1 MSGTM
6 LAYCQSD
13 DDRRKEMLTPRN
25 VMRIAMLLVV
35 LPLLYMRCGGSQADT
50 PAPKPLQVE
59 VATVVQQDIPIY
71 SEWVTTLDG
80 FVNAQIQPQV
90 SGYLVKQDYQEGS
103 AVRKG
108 QILFEID
115 PRPFE
120 AVLNQ
125 TKAQL
130 AQAEAA
136 LGKAKQD
143 VVRDKPMAELH
154 AIAQSQMDDDVQAK
168 LGAEATVASARAAVQ
183 TAELNLE
190 FTKVRSLVDGIAGI
204 AKGQIGDLVGPTTI
218 LTSVSQVD
226 PIKAYLSLSESD
238 YLKFGDRIHPFTSVK
253 DLGKDN
259 DLVAELILGD
269 GSSYP
274 SKGSFI
280 IADRQVDVGTGTIR
294 IAAAFPN
301 PENRLRPGQF
311 GRVRTAISIKKNAL
325 LVPQRAVSELQG
337 SYQVSVVGNDNK
349 VSIRPV
355 QVGERIG
362 SNWVIQDGL
371 KAGEIVIAEGSQK
384 VTEGSSITPKPYQPA
399 AAGK

>member
-1 MSGTM
+1 MKGV
-6 LAYCQSD
+6 L
-13 DDRRKEMLTPRN
+13 KMLTLRN
-25 VMRIAMLLVV
+25 VIRIAVLIAI
-35 LPLLYMRCGGSQADT
+35 LPLLYVRCGGSQADT

-59 VATVVQQDIPIY
+59 VATVIQQDVPIY
-71 SEWVTTLDG
+71 SEWITTLDG

-90 SGYLVKQDYQEGS
+90 SGYLIKQDYQEG
-103 AVRKG
+103 AVVHKG

-125 TKAQL
+125 AKAQL
-130 AQAEAA
+130 GQAEAA

-143 VVRDKPMAELH
+143 VVRDKPMAEQH
-154 AIAQSQMDDDVQAK
+154 AIAQSQLDNDVQAE

-183 TAELNLE
+183 TAALNLE
-190 FTKVRSLVDGIAGI
+190 FTKVRSLVDGVAGI
-204 AKGQIGDLVGPTTI
+204 AKGQIGDLVGPQTV

-226 PIKAYLSLSESD
+226 PIKAYVSLSEGD
-238 YLKFGDRIHPFTSVK
+238 YLKFGNRIHPFTSVK
-253 DLGKDN
+253 DLGNDK

-269 GSSYP
+269 GTTYP

-301 PENRLRPGQF
+301 GDNRLRPGQF
-311 GRVRTAISIKKNAL
+311 GRVRTTLSVKKNAL
-325 LVPQRAVSELQG
+325 IVPQRAVTELQG
-337 SYQVSVVGNDNK
+337 SYQVSVVGKDNK

-362 SNWVIQDGL
+362 SNWIIQDGL
-371 KAGEIVIAEGSQK
+371 KAGEFVVAEGSQK
-384 VTEGSSITPKPYQPA
+384 VTEGSSITPKQYQPSETS
-399 AAGK
+399 K

>member
-1 MSGTM
+1 M
-6 LAYCQSD
+6 LS
-13 DDRRKEMLTPRN
+13 LRN
-25 VMRIAMLLVV
+25 AMRIAVLIVI

-59 VATVVQQDIPIY
+59 VATVLQQDIPIY
-71 SEWVTTLDG
+71 SEWITTLDG

-90 SGYLVKQDYQEGS
+90 SGYLIKQDYQEG
-103 AVRKG
+103 AVVHKG
-108 QILFEID
+108 QVLFEID

-125 TKAQL
+125 AKAQL
-130 AQAEAA
+130 GQTEAA

-143 VVRDKPMAELH
+143 VARDKPMAELH
-154 AIAQSQMDDDVQAK
+154 AIAQSQMDDDVQAE

-190 FTKVRSLVDGIAGI
+190 FTKVRSLVDGVAGI
-204 AKGQIGDLVGPTTI
+204 AKGQIGDLVGPTTV

-226 PIKAYLSLSESD
+226 PIKAYISLNEGD
-238 YLKFGDRIHPFTSVK
+238 YLKFGNRIHPYTSAK
-253 DLGKDN
+253 DLGN
-259 DLVAELILGD
+259 DKELVAELILGD
-269 GSSYP
+269 GSTYP

-301 PENRLRPGQF
+301 PDNRLRPGQF
-311 GRVRTAISIKKNAL
+311 GRVRTTLSIKKNAL
-325 LVPQRAVSELQG
+325 IVPQRAVTELQG
-337 SYQVSVVGNDNK
+337 SYQVSVVGQDNK

-355 QVGERIG
+355 QVGERVG
-362 SNWVIQDGL
+362 SNWLIQDGL
-371 KAGEIVIAEGSQK
+371 KAGEMVIAEGSQK
-384 VTEGSSITPKPYQPA
+384 VSEGTSITPKPYQA
-399 AAGK
+399 AEAGK